1 MRRSWQLAM
10 LVAGVCGVPELGQAL
25 VIDDFR
31 QGAVDWTLSGNYSS
45 SSQTALF
52 DGLDPAHTIGGS
64 RRVYG
69 STLNTGHLQVVTDPG
84 YFQFD
89 ATASWGYFDLTYG
102 STANPLAAN
111 LLADGSDAFLI
122 TLPEVTPGLW
132 RGSYQF
138 GLTTPTSGRIF
149 NLASPLYALNG
160 PGDIRIPFSFFS
172 GLDLTNVSS
181 IWIDATRVEPTY
193 RIRIGS
199 ITTVPEPTTSVLI
212 VFGLVTGLR
221 IRRR

>member
-1 MRRSWQLAM
+1 M
-10 LVAGVCGVPELGQAL
+10 LVAAVCGVPELGQAL

-31 QGAVDWTLSGNYSS
+31 QGAVDWTLSGEYSS
-45 SSQTALF
+45 SSQTALL

-64 RRVYG
+64 RRVHG

-89 ATASWGYFDLTYG
+89 ATASWGYFELTYG

-111 LLADGSDAFLI
+111 LLADGSNAFLI

-132 RGSYQF
+132 RGSYDF
-138 GLTTPTSGRIF
+138 GLTTPTSSRAF
-149 NLASPLYALNG
+149 NLEGPLYALNG
-160 PGDIRIPFSFFS
+160 PGEIRIPFSYFS

-181 IWIDATRVEPTY
+181 IWIDAARVEPTY

-199 ITTVPEPTTSVLI
+199 ITTVPEPTASALVAI
-212 VFGLVTGLR
+212 GLVAGLR